1 MPARGRRLRKTRA
14 KRVDAILAE
23 RPQPRNAL
31 ERLVRREG
39 LRTAYTQQL
48 QALLPPALAPH
59 CSVAALAGSELVIH
73 VAGAGW
79 ATRLRLE
86 LPKLAPRLQALGD
99 FAAVREIRIRTG
111 AGRRR
116 LATSSAGSPASGT

>member
-1 MPARGRRLRKTRA
+1 MPARARRPRKTRT

-23 RPQPRNAL
+23 RPRPRNAL

-39 LRTAYTQQL
+39 LRLAYTQQL

-59 CSVAALAGSELVIH
+59 CSVAALAGSELTIH
-73 VAGAGW
+73 VAGAAW

-86 LPKLAPRLQALGD
+86 LPKLAPRLRALGD
-99 FAAVREIRIRTG
+99 FAAVQEIRVRTG
-111 AGRRR
+111 AGRRGPSTG
-116 LATSSAGSPASGT
+116 A